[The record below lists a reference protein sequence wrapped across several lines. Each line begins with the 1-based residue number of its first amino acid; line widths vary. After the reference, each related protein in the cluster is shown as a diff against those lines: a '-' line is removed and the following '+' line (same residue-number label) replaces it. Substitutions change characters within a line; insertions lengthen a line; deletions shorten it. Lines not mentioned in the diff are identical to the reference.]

1 MKYKRTIESYPLM
14 DALATAVA
22 VDRIQGFVKSG
33 RSYYDQETEN
43 RVDDNR
49 QTVMLTLRVMNGK
62 MPEDQHPI
70 AVKFK
75 PTADDYAKAT
85 EIFNHFDEILV
96 MDKLADDL
104 IKQGKDGRIN
114 DFNLQMSNLFSKDT
128 VDVNKEL
135 AMVCSLP
142 NSRRISAKRIEMSN
156 FYRDNSMKGYI
167 GIAKER
173 LKISGRVKDIKYI
186 PKYGIHLATV
196 YTTEGKLAKFF
207 MNDKMSETAKRIVDT
222 DITFVGTVKK
232 HEVNDFTGCQ
242 ETMFN
247 RVKLNEEPT

>member
-1 MKYKRTIESYPLM
+1 MKYTRTKETYPVM
-14 DALATAVA
+14 DALAVAVA
-22 VDRIQGFVKSG
+22 VDRVQGFVKSG
-33 RSYYDQETEN
+33 QGYYDQEAEN
-43 RVDDNR
+43 RIDDNR
-49 QTVMLTLRVMNGK
+49 NAALVTLRVMNNK
-62 MPEDQHPI
+62 MPADQHPD
-70 AVKFK
+70 AAKFK
-75 PTADDYAKAT
+75 PTSDDYAKAT

-96 MDKLADDL
+96 MDKLADAL

-114 DFNLQMSNLFSKDT
+114 DYNLQMSQMFDKSEIDA
-128 VDVNKEL
+128 NKEL
-135 AMVCSLP
+135 AMIVSLP

-167 GIAKER
+167 GDTKER